1 MNVKTRL
8 ASLEKAFMPD
18 FDSMSYEEFYTWLD
32 SNFGTEEALRLRT
45 EVEEEFYRN
54 QQERTNL

>member
-1 MNVKTRL
+1 MNIRQRL
-8 ASLEKAFMPD
+8 AQLEKAFMPD
-18 FDSMSYEEFYTWLD
+18 FDSMSNEEFCTWLD
-32 SNFGTEEALRLRT
+32 SHFGTEEALRLRT